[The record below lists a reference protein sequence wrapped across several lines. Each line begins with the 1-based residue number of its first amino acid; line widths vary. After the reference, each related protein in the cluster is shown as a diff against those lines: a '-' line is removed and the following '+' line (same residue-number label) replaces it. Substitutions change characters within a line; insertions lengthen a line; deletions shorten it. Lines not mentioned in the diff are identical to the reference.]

1 MIRRPPRSTLFP
13 YTTLFR
19 SRRVLIQSAPSLRR
33 REWTWTYDGVALGL
47 SRPPVEALLETRSGD
62 GTAGVLE
69 QRMQQG
75 EFTRGERNERS
86 VEDDLVRSRVERQLP
101 VLDDGL
107 CTADAAALD
116 GADARGKLVQ
126 IEGLHR

>member
-19 SRRVLIQSAPSLRR
+19 S
-33 REWTWTYDGVALGL
+33 
-47 SRPPVEALLETRSGD
+47 

-75 EFTRGERNERS
+75 EFTRGQRNERS

-126 IEGLHR
+126 IEGLHQVIVGAGVETGHAAGHCVL